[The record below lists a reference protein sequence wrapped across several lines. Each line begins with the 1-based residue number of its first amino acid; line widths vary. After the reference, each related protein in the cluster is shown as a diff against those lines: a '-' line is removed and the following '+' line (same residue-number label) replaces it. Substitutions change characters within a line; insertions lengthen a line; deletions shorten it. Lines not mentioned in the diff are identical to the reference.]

1 MLPGMPGAAPGVFT
15 GSLFTP
21 SGAEAGVV
29 TGVEGTLCEAPAE
42 DGLRLR
48 SAIITRFESW
58 CGCAPVLS
66 VVLSAPM
73 LSVVLSASLSVV
85 LSDPVPSAVLSDPA
99 CRTSLPSCVTSSGTG
114 RGRAGAGQVVALPML
129 LGLSP

>member
-15 GSLFTP
+15 GSLVTP

-42 DGLRLR
+42 DGLLLR

-58 CGCAPVLS
+58 CGCALMLS

-73 LSVVLSASLSVV
+73 LSVVLSAPMLSVV
-85 LSDPVPSAVLSDPA
+85 LSAPVSSAVLSAP
-99 CRTSLPSCVTSSGTG
+99 
-114 RGRAGAGQVVALPML
+114 
-129 LGLSP
+129 